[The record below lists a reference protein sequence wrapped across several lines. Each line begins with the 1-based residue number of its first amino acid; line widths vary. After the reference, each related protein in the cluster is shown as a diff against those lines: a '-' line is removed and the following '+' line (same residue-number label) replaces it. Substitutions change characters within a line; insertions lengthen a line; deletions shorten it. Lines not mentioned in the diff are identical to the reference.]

1 MPIIRIRK
9 VLRKTKGTSFTM
21 GMAASQARLLTITA
35 RLADNE
41 LRSQTINNAKMRLST
56 QSSQASENYI
66 NALNNA
72 TMKFSNYDVNG
83 EAVSQNLTFNA
94 LTAYSSYNTQYG
106 LSNASGQ
113 LLVSES
119 EAAMFKNAGGNLNK
133 YLQAHGLEYTTT
145 YFENVGAMKNDAYP
159 SPFNNISVED
169 LKSYYEQY
177 SSFESSLEL
186 QNFQES
192 YKDFVKETVN
202 LNKAV
207 STAMK
212 SYFVNSPVDTLNLG
226 LDGDNITVGNTYTIT
241 SSSIQAFK
249 DAFQGSNSN
258 NYNIDKLKNEGLI
271 SETDYNS
278 LKAKIDNIKYTER
291 TMHNADGSDTDI
303 SGIQRAD
310 AIDLSAAE
318 DKDAGTITYTIDGDV
333 KIVVD
338 KSTGKVKSCEYTT
351 GGQTTS
357 ESETNSR
364 TLGYAVKE
372 TSIDKAIEDGVSF
385 KDFVNN
391 LYYNE
396 TIDSENSNSFFSLT
410 GDGTEDS
417 PYQVFE
423 GGIYN
428 STDAS
433 EVKKYYN
440 DLADDII
447 NSIMNTVNK
456 EKFAQILI
464 DKAGTSNELDAMGI
478 DLSAYIPGLENVTL
492 AQQLTN
498 YQTAKDTFLDTIFD
512 STSKNQVVEDLQSN
526 KVISYIDENGETKQV
541 TVTPENLTDIDFILQ
556 YLKQANLTQSESFNT
571 IIKEHIVETMI
582 ENNGTPKYAWVDSND
597 TSNKDNA
604 DTKAQ
609 WYTNM
614 FKRMQQGYK
623 AIENGLAS
631 SSQWMEYA
639 LESGIVTLEQV
650 DKSYNWNS
658 LDYKSCTKI
667 TEETDDAAV
676 TKAEAEYN
684 RAMNDIE
691 AKDNIYDI
699 ELKNI
704 DTEHTSLQTE
714 YDSIKNVISK
724 NIDRTFK
731 FNQSA

>member
-1 MPIIRIRK
+1 
-9 VLRKTKGTSFTM
+9 M

-145 YFENVGAMKNDAYP
+145 YFENIGAMKNDAYP
-159 SPFNNISVED
+159 TPFNNISVED

-186 QNFQES
+186 QNFQSS
-192 YKDFVKETVN
+192 YKDFIKETAN

-207 STAMK
+207 STALK
-212 SYFVNSPVDTLNLG
+212 SYLVNGTDS
-226 LDGDNITVGNTYTIT
+226 LDLVVKNDD
-241 SSSIQAFK
+241 IQFNVPNEAPIKFGINKDDIESFKNAFK
-249 DAFQGSNSN
+249 GTNSN
-258 NYNIDKLKNEGLI
+258 NYNIVKLKNEGLI
-271 SETDYNS
+271 SETDYKS
-278 LKAKIDNIKYTER
+278 LEAKINNIKYTTR
-291 TMHNADGSDTDI
+291 TMHNADGTDPTVN
-303 SGIQRAD
+303 GIQRAD

-318 DKDAGTITYTIDGDV
+318 DTKAGTITYTIDGDV

-351 GGQTTS
+351 GGQTAS

-364 TLGYAVKE
+364 TLGYAGEEK
-372 TSIDKAIEDGVSF
+372 SIDDAIKKENGVSF

-391 LYYNE
+391 LYYTE
-396 TIDSENSNSFFSLT
+396 TVDSETSNTFFSLT
-410 GDGTEDS
+410 GDGTEES
-417 PYQVFE
+417 PYQAFE
-423 GGIYN
+423 GGIVN
-428 STDAS
+428 STDTS
-433 EVKKYYN
+433 KVKEFYN
-440 DLADDII
+440 DLADEII
-447 NSIMNTVNK
+447 NSIMNSVNK

-464 DKAGTSNELDAMGI
+464 DKAGKSNDGKFNELKDMGI
-478 DLSAYIPGLENVTL
+478 NLDAYIPGLENVTL

-512 STSKNQVVEDLQSN
+512 SESKNQVVEDLQSN

-556 YLKQANLTQSESFNT
+556 YLKQSNLTQSNSFNT
-571 IIKEHIVETMI
+571 IIKQHIVETMI

-609 WYTNM
+609 WYTNL

-714 YDSIKNVISK
+714 YDVIKGVISK

>member
-1 MPIIRIRK
+1 
-9 VLRKTKGTSFTM
+9 M

-106 LSNASGQ
+106 LANASGQ

-145 YFENVGAMKNDAYP
+145 YFENIGAMKNDAYP
-159 SPFNNISVED
+159 TPFNNISVED

-186 QNFQES
+186 QNFQSS
-192 YKDFVKETVN
+192 YKAFIKETAN

-226 LDGDNITVGNTYTIT
+226 LDKDNNLTVGNTYTIT
-241 SSSIQAFK
+241 SSSIESFKNAFK
-249 DAFQGSNSN
+249 GTNSN
-258 NYNIDKLKNEGLI
+258 NYNIVKLKNEGLI
-271 SETDYNS
+271 SETDYKS
-278 LKAKIDNIKYTER
+278 LEAKINNIKYTER
-291 TMHNADGSDTDI
+291 TMHNADGTDTTVN
-303 SGIQRAD
+303 GIQRAD

-318 DKDAGTITYTIDGDV
+318 DTTAGTITYTIDGDV

-351 GGQTTS
+351 GGQTVS
-357 ESETNSR
+357 ESDTNKR
-364 TLGYAVKE
+364 TLGYAGEEK
-372 TSIDKAIEDGVSF
+372 SIDDAIKKENGVSF

-391 LYYNE
+391 LYYTE
-396 TIDSENSNSFFSLT
+396 TVDSETSNSFFSLT
-410 GDGTEDS
+410 GDGTEES
-417 PYQVFE
+417 PYQAFE
-423 GGIYN
+423 GGIVN
-428 STDAS
+428 STDTS
-433 EVKKYYN
+433 KVKEFYN

-447 NSIMNTVNK
+447 NSIMNSVNK

-464 DKAGTSNELDAMGI
+464 DKAGKSNDGKYNELKDMGI
-478 DLSAYIPGLENVTL
+478 DLKAYIPGLENVTL

-512 STSKNQVVEDLQSN
+512 GESKNQVVEDLQSN
-526 KVISYIDENGETKQV
+526 KVISYIDENGETKKV

-556 YLKQANLTQSESFNT
+556 YLKQSNLKQSNSFNT
-571 IIKEHIVETMI
+571 IIKQHIVETMI

-604 DTKAQ
+604 NTKAQ
-609 WYTNM
+609 WYTNL

-714 YDSIKNVISK
+714 YDVIKGVISK

>member
-1 MPIIRIRK
+1 
-9 VLRKTKGTSFTM
+9 M

-106 LSNASGQ
+106 LANASGQ

-145 YFENVGAMKNDAYP
+145 YFENIGAMKNDAYP
-159 SPFNNISVED
+159 TPFNNISVED

-186 QNFQES
+186 QNFQSS
-192 YKDFVKETVN
+192 YKAFIKETAN

-207 STAMK
+207 STALK
-212 SYFVNSPVDTLNLG
+212 SYLVNSPVDTLNLG

-241 SSSIQAFK
+241 SSSIDAFK
-249 DAFQGSNSN
+249 NAFKGTNSN
-258 NYNIDKLKNEGLI
+258 NYNIDKLKNDGLI
-271 SETDYNS
+271 SETDYKS
-278 LKAKIDNIKYTER
+278 LEAKINNIKYTER
-291 TMHNADGSDTDI
+291 TMHNADGSDSEI
-303 SGIQRAD
+303 KGIQRAD
-310 AIDLSAAE
+310 AIDLSSTE
-318 DKDAGTITYTIDGDV
+318 DKDAGTITYTIDGDIQ
-333 KIVVD
+333 IVVD
-338 KSTGKVKSCEYTT
+338 KATGNVRSCEYTT
-351 GGQTTS
+351 GGQSSSESKTNEEGAIETTS
-357 ESETNSR
+357 SR
-364 TLGYAVKE
+364 TLGYAVNG

-385 KDFVNN
+385 KNFVNN

-396 TIDSENSNSFFSLT
+396 TVDSETSNSFFSLT
-410 GDGTEDS
+410 GDGTEES
-417 PYQVFE
+417 PYQAFE

-447 NSIMNTVNK
+447 NSIMNSINK

-464 DKAGTSNELDAMGI
+464 DKAGKSNELKDMGI
-478 DLSAYIPGLENVTL
+478 DLKAYIPGLENVTL

-512 STSKNQVVEDLQSN
+512 GESKNQVVEDLQSN
-526 KVISYIDENGETKQV
+526 KVISYIDENGNEQKV

-556 YLKQANLTQSESFNT
+556 YLKQSNLTQSNSFNT
-571 IIKEHIVETMI
+571 IIKQHIVETMI

-604 DTKAQ
+604 NTKAQ
-609 WYTNM
+609 WYTNL

-714 YDSIKNVISK
+714 YDVIKGVISK

>member
-1 MPIIRIRK
+1 
-9 VLRKTKGTSFTM
+9 M

-106 LSNASGQ
+106 LANASGQ

-145 YFENVGAMKNDAYP
+145 YFENIGAMKNDAYP
-159 SPFNNISVED
+159 TPFNNISVED

-186 QNFQES
+186 QNFQSS
-192 YKDFVKETVN
+192 YKDFIKETAN

-207 STAMK
+207 STALK
-212 SYFVNSPVDTLNLG
+212 SYLVNGTDS
-226 LDGDNITVGNTYTIT
+226 LDLVVKNDD
-241 SSSIQAFK
+241 IQFNVPDEAPIKFGINKDDIASFKNAFI
-249 DAFQGSNSN
+249 GTNSN
-258 NYNIDKLKNEGLI
+258 NYNIVKLKNEGLI
-271 SETDYNS
+271 SETDYKS
-278 LKAKIDNIKYTER
+278 LEAKINNIKYTER
-291 TMHNADGSDTDI
+291 TMHDADGNDTTVN
-303 SGIQRAD
+303 GIQRAD

-318 DKDAGTITYTIDGDV
+318 DTKAGTITYTIDGDV

-351 GGQTTS
+351 GGQTVS

-364 TLGYAVKE
+364 TLGYAGEEK
-372 TSIDKAIEDGVSF
+372 SIDDAIKKENGVSF

-391 LYYNE
+391 LYYTE
-396 TIDSENSNSFFSLT
+396 TVDSETSNSFFSLT
-410 GDGTEDS
+410 GDGTEES
-417 PYQVFE
+417 PYQAFE
-423 GGIYN
+423 GGIVN
-428 STDAS
+428 STDTS
-433 EVKKYYN
+433 KVKEFYN

-447 NSIMNTVNK
+447 NSIMNSVNK

-464 DKAGTSNELDAMGI
+464 DKAGKSNDGKFNELKDMGI
-478 DLSAYIPGLENVTL
+478 DLKAYIPGLENVTL

-512 STSKNQVVEDLQSN
+512 SESKNQVVEDLQSN
-526 KVISYIDENGETKQV
+526 KVISYIDENGKTKQV

-556 YLKQANLTQSESFNT
+556 YLKQSNLTQSNSFNT
-571 IIKEHIVETMI
+571 IIKQHIVETMI

-604 DTKAQ
+604 NTKAQ
-609 WYTNM
+609 WYTNL

-714 YDSIKNVISK
+714 YDVIKGVISK

>member
-1 MPIIRIRK
+1 
-9 VLRKTKGTSFTM
+9 M

-106 LSNASGQ
+106 LANASGQ

-145 YFENVGAMKNDAYP
+145 YFENIGAMKNDAYP
-159 SPFNNISVED
+159 TPFNNISVED

-186 QNFQES
+186 QNFQSS
-192 YKDFVKETVN
+192 YKAFIKETAN

-207 STAMK
+207 STALK
-212 SYFVNSPVDTLNLG
+212 SYLVNSPVDTLNLG

-241 SSSIQAFK
+241 SSSIESFKNAFK
-249 DAFQGSNSN
+249 GTNSN

-271 SETDYNS
+271 SETDYKS
-278 LKAKIDNIKYTER
+278 LEAKINSINYTER
-291 TMHNADGSDTDI
+291 TMYKADGSDSKIT
-303 SGIQRAD
+303 GIQRAD

-318 DKDAGTITYTIDGDV
+318 DTKAGTITYTIDGDV

-351 GGQTTS
+351 GGQTAS
-357 ESETNSR
+357 ESETNKR
-364 TLGYAVKE
+364 TLGYAGKE
-372 TSIDKAIEDGVSF
+372 KSIDDAIKKENGVSF

-391 LYYNE
+391 LYYTE
-396 TIDSENSNSFFSLT
+396 TVDSETSNSFFSLT
-410 GDGTEDS
+410 GDGTEES
-417 PYQVFE
+417 PYQAFE
-423 GGIYN
+423 GGIVN
-428 STDAS
+428 STDTS
-433 EVKKYYN
+433 KVKEFYN

-447 NSIMNTVNK
+447 NSIMNSVNK

-464 DKAGTSNELDAMGI
+464 DKAGKSNDGKYNELKDMGI
-478 DLSAYIPGLENVTL
+478 DLKAYIPGLENVTL

-512 STSKNQVVEDLQSN
+512 GESKNQVVEDLQSN

-556 YLKQANLTQSESFNT
+556 YLKQSNLTQSNSFNT
-571 IIKEHIVETMI
+571 IIKQHIVETMI

-609 WYTNM
+609 WYTNL

-714 YDSIKNVISK
+714 YDVIKGVISK

>member
-1 MPIIRIRK
+1 
-9 VLRKTKGTSFTM
+9 M

-106 LSNASGQ
+106 LANASGQ

-145 YFENVGAMKNDAYP
+145 YFENIGAMKNDAYP
-159 SPFNNISVED
+159 TPFNNISVED

-186 QNFQES
+186 QNFQSS
-192 YKDFVKETVN
+192 YKAFIKETAN

-207 STAMK
+207 STALK
-212 SYFVNSPVDTLNLG
+212 SYLVNSPVDTLNLG

-241 SSSIQAFK
+241 SSSIESFKNAFK
-249 DAFQGSNSN
+249 GTNSN
-258 NYNIDKLKNEGLI
+258 NYNIDKLKNDGLI
-271 SETDYNS
+271 SETDYKS
-278 LKAKIDNIKYTER
+278 LEAKINNIKYTER
-291 TMHNADGSDTDI
+291 TMHNADGSDSKI
-303 SGIQRAD
+303 NGIQRAD
-310 AIDLSAAE
+310 AIDLSSTE
-318 DKDAGTITYTIDGDV
+318 DKDAGTITYTIDGDIQ
-333 KIVVD
+333 IVVD
-338 KSTGKVKSCEYTT
+338 KATGNVKSCEYTT
-351 GGQTTS
+351 GGQTSS
-357 ESETNSR
+357 ESKTNEEGSIETTSSR
-364 TLGYAVKE
+364 TLGYAVNG

-385 KDFVNN
+385 KNFVNN

-396 TIDSENSNSFFSLT
+396 TVDSETSNSFFSLT
-410 GDGTEDS
+410 GDGTEES
-417 PYQVFE
+417 PYQAFE

-428 STDAS
+428 STDVS

-447 NSIMNTVNK
+447 NSIMNSINK

-464 DKAGTSNELDAMGI
+464 DKAGKSNELKDMGI
-478 DLSAYIPGLENVTL
+478 DLKAYIPGLENVTL

-512 STSKNQVVEDLQSN
+512 GESKNQVVEDLQSN
-526 KVISYIDENGETKQV
+526 KVISYIDENGKEQKV

-556 YLKQANLTQSESFNT
+556 YLKQSNLTQSNSFNT
-571 IIKEHIVETMI
+571 IIKQHIVETMI

-604 DTKAQ
+604 NTKAQ
-609 WYTNM
+609 WYTNL

-714 YDSIKNVISK
+714 YDVIKGVISK

>member
-1 MPIIRIRK
+1 
-9 VLRKTKGTSFTM
+9 M

-106 LSNASGQ
+106 LANASGQ

-145 YFENVGAMKNDAYP
+145 YFENIGAMKNDAYP
-159 SPFNNISVED
+159 TPFNNISVED

-186 QNFQES
+186 QNFQSS
-192 YKDFVKETVN
+192 YKAFIKETAN

-207 STAMK
+207 STALK
-212 SYFVNSPVDTLNLG
+212 SYLVNSPVDTLNLG

-241 SSSIQAFK
+241 SSSIESFKNAFI
-249 DAFQGSNSN
+249 GTNSN

-271 SETDYNS
+271 SETDYKS
-278 LKAKIDNIKYTER
+278 LEAKINNIKYTER
-291 TMHNADGSDTDI
+291 TMHNADGSDSEI
-303 SGIQRAD
+303 KGIQRAD
-310 AIDLSAAE
+310 AIDLSSTE
-318 DKDAGTITYTIDGDV
+318 DKDAGTITYTIDGDIQ
-333 KIVVD
+333 IVVD
-338 KSTGKVKSCEYTT
+338 KATGNVKSCEYTT
-351 GGQTTS
+351 GGQTSS
-357 ESETNSR
+357 ESKTNEEGSIETTSSR
-364 TLGYAVKE
+364 TLGYAVNG

-385 KDFVNN
+385 KNFVNN

-396 TIDSENSNSFFSLT
+396 TVDSETSNSFFSLT
-410 GDGTEDS
+410 GDGTEES
-417 PYQVFE
+417 PYQAFE

-433 EVKKYYN
+433 EVKKYYD

-447 NSIMNTVNK
+447 NSIMNSINK

-464 DKAGTSNELDAMGI
+464 DKAGNSNELEDMGI
-478 DLSAYIPGLENVTL
+478 DLKAYIPGLENVTL
-492 AQQLTN
+492 AQQLRN
-498 YQTAKDTFLDTIFD
+498 YQTAKDTFLNTIFD
-512 STSKNQVVEDLQSN
+512 GESKNQVVEDLQSN
-526 KVISYIDENGETKQV
+526 KVISYIDENGETKKV

-556 YLKQANLTQSESFNT
+556 YLKQSNLKQSNSFNT
-571 IIKEHIVETMI
+571 IIKQHIVETMI

-604 DTKAQ
+604 NTKAQ
-609 WYTNM
+609 WYTNL

-684 RAMNDIE
+684 RTMNDIE

-714 YDSIKNVISK
+714 YDVIKGVISK

>member
-1 MPIIRIRK
+1 
-9 VLRKTKGTSFTM
+9 M

-106 LSNASGQ
+106 LANASGQ

-145 YFENVGAMKNDAYP
+145 YFENIGAMKNDAYP
-159 SPFNNISVED
+159 TPFNNISVED

-186 QNFQES
+186 QNFQSS
-192 YKDFVKETVN
+192 YKAFIKETAN

-207 STAMK
+207 STALK
-212 SYFVNSPVDTLNLG
+212 SYLVNSPVDTLNLG

-241 SSSIQAFK
+241 SSSIESFKNAFK
-249 DAFQGSNSN
+249 GTNSN

-271 SETDYNS
+271 SETDYNT
-278 LKAKIDNIKYTER
+278 LKAKIDSIKYTER
-291 TMHNADGSDTDI
+291 TMHNADGSDSKI
-303 SGIQRAD
+303 NGIQRAD
-310 AIDLSAAE
+310 AIDLSSTE
-318 DKDAGTITYTIDGDV
+318 DKDAGTITYTIDGDIQ
-333 KIVVD
+333 IVVD
-338 KSTGKVKSCEYTT
+338 KATGNVRSCEYTT
-351 GGQTTS
+351 GGQSSSESKTNEEGSIETTS
-357 ESETNSR
+357 SR
-364 TLGYAVKE
+364 TLGYAVNG

-385 KDFVNN
+385 KNFVNN

-396 TIDSENSNSFFSLT
+396 TVDSETSNSFFSLT
-410 GDGTEDS
+410 GDGTEES
-417 PYQVFE
+417 PYQAFE

-433 EVKKYYN
+433 EVKKYYD

-447 NSIMNTVNK
+447 NSIMNSINK

-464 DKAGTSNELDAMGI
+464 DKAGKSNELKDMGI
-478 DLSAYIPGLENVTL
+478 DLKAYIPGLENVTL

-512 STSKNQVVEDLQSN
+512 GESKNQVVEDLQSN
-526 KVISYIDENGETKQV
+526 KVISYIDENGKEQKV

-556 YLKQANLTQSESFNT
+556 YLKQSNLTQSNSFNT
-571 IIKEHIVETMI
+571 IIKQHIVETMI

-604 DTKAQ
+604 NTKAQ
-609 WYTNM
+609 WYTNL

-714 YDSIKNVISK
+714 YDVIKGVISK

>member
-1 MPIIRIRK
+1 
-9 VLRKTKGTSFTM
+9 M

-106 LSNASGQ
+106 LANASGQ

-145 YFENVGAMKNDAYP
+145 YFENIGAMKNDAYP
-159 SPFNNISVED
+159 TPFNNISVED

-186 QNFQES
+186 QNFQSS
-192 YKDFVKETVN
+192 YKDFIKETAN

-226 LDGDNITVGNTYTIT
+226 LDKDNNLTVGNTYTIT
-241 SSSIQAFK
+241 SSSIEAFK
-249 DAFQGSNSN
+249 NAFKGTNSN
-258 NYNIDKLKNEGLI
+258 NYNIVKLKNEGLI
-271 SETDYNS
+271 SETDYKS
-278 LKAKIDNIKYTER
+278 LEAKINNIKYTER
-291 TMHNADGSDTDI
+291 TMHNADGTDTTVN
-303 SGIQRAD
+303 GIQRAD

-318 DKDAGTITYTIDGDV
+318 DTKAGTITYTIDGDV

-351 GGQTTS
+351 GGQTVS
-357 ESETNSR
+357 ESDTNKR
-364 TLGYAVKE
+364 TLGYAGEEK
-372 TSIDKAIEDGVSF
+372 SIDDAIKKENGVSF

-391 LYYNE
+391 LYYTE
-396 TIDSENSNSFFSLT
+396 TVDSETSNSFFSLT
-410 GDGTEDS
+410 GDGTEES
-417 PYQVFE
+417 PYQAFE
-423 GGIYN
+423 GGIVN
-428 STDAS
+428 STDTS
-433 EVKKYYN
+433 KVKEFYN
-440 DLADDII
+440 DLADEII
-447 NSIMNTVNK
+447 NSIMNSVNK

-464 DKAGTSNELDAMGI
+464 DKAGKSDDGKFNELKDMGI
-478 DLSAYIPGLENVTL
+478 NLDAYIPGLENVTL

-512 STSKNQVVEDLQSN
+512 SESKNQVVEDLQSN

-556 YLKQANLTQSESFNT
+556 YLKQSNLTQSNSFNT
-571 IIKEHIVETMI
+571 IIKQHIVETMI

-609 WYTNM
+609 WYTNL

-714 YDSIKNVISK
+714 YDVIKGVISK

>member
-1 MPIIRIRK
+1 
-9 VLRKTKGTSFTM
+9 M

-106 LSNASGQ
+106 LANASGQ

-145 YFENVGAMKNDAYP
+145 YFENIGAMKNDAYP
-159 SPFNNISVED
+159 TPFNNISVED

-186 QNFQES
+186 QNFQSS
-192 YKDFVKETVN
+192 YKAFIKETAN

-226 LDGDNITVGNTYTIT
+226 LDKDNNLTVGNTYTIT
-241 SSSIQAFK
+241 SSSIDAFK
-249 DAFQGSNSN
+249 NAFKGTNSN
-258 NYNIDKLKNEGLI
+258 NYNIVKLKNEGLI
-271 SETDYNS
+271 SETDYKS
-278 LKAKIDNIKYTER
+278 LKAKIDNIQYTER
-291 TMHNADGSDTDI
+291 TMHNADGTDTTTVN
-303 SGIQRAD
+303 GIQRAD

-318 DKDAGTITYTIDGDV
+318 DTKAGTITYTIDGDV

-351 GGQTTS
+351 GGQTAS
-357 ESETNSR
+357 ESETNKR
-364 TLGYAVKE
+364 TLGYAGKE
-372 TSIDKAIEDGVSF
+372 KSIDDAIKKENGVSF

-391 LYYNE
+391 LYYTE
-396 TIDSENSNSFFSLT
+396 TVDSETSNSFFSLT
-410 GDGTEDS
+410 GDGTEKS
-417 PYQVFE
+417 PYQAFE

-433 EVKKYYN
+433 EVKKYYD

-447 NSIMNTVNK
+447 NSIMNSINK

-464 DKAGTSNELDAMGI
+464 DKAGKSNDGKYNELKDMGI
-478 DLSAYIPGLENVTL
+478 DLKAYIPGLENVTL

-512 STSKNQVVEDLQSN
+512 SESKNQVVEDLQSN
-526 KVISYIDENGETKQV
+526 KVISYIDENGETKKV

-556 YLKQANLTQSESFNT
+556 YLKQSNLTQSNSFNT
-571 IIKEHIVETMI
+571 IIKQHIVETMI

-604 DTKAQ
+604 NTKAQ
-609 WYTNM
+609 WYTNL

-714 YDSIKNVISK
+714 YDVIKGVISK

>member
-1 MPIIRIRK
+1 
-9 VLRKTKGTSFTM
+9 M

-106 LSNASGQ
+106 LANASGQ

-145 YFENVGAMKNDAYP
+145 YFENIGAMKNDAYP
-159 SPFNNISVED
+159 TPFNNISVED

-186 QNFQES
+186 QNFQSS
-192 YKDFVKETVN
+192 YKAFIKETAN

-207 STAMK
+207 STALK
-212 SYFVNSPVDTLNLG
+212 SYLVNSPVDTLNLG

-241 SSSIQAFK
+241 SSSIESFKNAFK
-249 DAFQGSNSN
+249 GTNSN
-258 NYNIDKLKNEGLI
+258 NYNIDKLKNDGLI
-271 SETDYNS
+271 SETDYKS
-278 LKAKIDNIKYTER
+278 LEAKINNIKYTER
-291 TMHNADGSDTDI
+291 TMHNADGSDSKI
-303 SGIQRAD
+303 NGIQRAD
-310 AIDLSAAE
+310 AIDLSSTE
-318 DKDAGTITYTIDGDV
+318 DKDAGTITYTIDGDIQ
-333 KIVVD
+333 IVVD
-338 KSTGKVKSCEYTT
+338 KATGNVKSCEYTT
-351 GGQTTS
+351 GGQTSS
-357 ESETNSR
+357 ESKTNEEGSIETTSSR
-364 TLGYAVKE
+364 TLGYAVNG

-385 KDFVNN
+385 KNFVNN

-396 TIDSENSNSFFSLT
+396 TVDSETSNSFFSLT
-410 GDGTEDS
+410 GDGTEES
-417 PYQVFE
+417 PYQAFE

-428 STDAS
+428 STDVS

-447 NSIMNTVNK
+447 NSIMNSINK

-464 DKAGTSNELDAMGI
+464 DKAGKSNELKDMGI
-478 DLSAYIPGLENVTL
+478 DLKAYIPGLENVTL
-492 AQQLTN
+492 VQQLTN

-512 STSKNQVVEDLQSN
+512 GESKNQVVEDLQSN
-526 KVISYIDENGETKQV
+526 KVISYIDENGNEQKV

-556 YLKQANLTQSESFNT
+556 YLKQSNLTQSNSFNT
-571 IIKEHIVETMI
+571 IIKQHIVETMI
-582 ENNGTPKYAWVDSND
+582 KNNGTPKYAWVDSND

-604 DTKAQ
+604 NTKAQ
-609 WYTNM
+609 WYTNL

-714 YDSIKNVISK
+714 YDVIKGVISK

>member
-1 MPIIRIRK
+1 
-9 VLRKTKGTSFTM
+9 M

-106 LSNASGQ
+106 LANASGQ

-145 YFENVGAMKNDAYP
+145 YFENIGAMKNDAYP
-159 SPFNNISVED
+159 TPFNNISVED

-186 QNFQES
+186 QNFQSS
-192 YKDFVKETVN
+192 YKAFIKETAN

-207 STAMK
+207 STALK
-212 SYFVNSPVDTLNLG
+212 SYLVNSPVDTLNLG

-241 SSSIQAFK
+241 SSSIESFKNAFK
-249 DAFQGSNSN
+249 GTNSN
-258 NYNIDKLKNEGLI
+258 NYSIDKLKNDGLI
-271 SETDYNS
+271 SETDYKS
-278 LKAKIDNIKYTER
+278 LEAKINNIKYT
-291 TMHNADGSDTDI
+291 SDSEI
-303 SGIQRAD
+303 KGIQRAD
-310 AIDLSAAE
+310 AIDLSSTE
-318 DKDAGTITYTIDGDV
+318 DKDAGTITYTIDGDIQ
-333 KIVVD
+333 IVVD
-338 KSTGKVKSCEYTT
+338 KATGNVRSCEYTT
-351 GGQTTS
+351 GGQSSSESKTNEEGAIETTS
-357 ESETNSR
+357 SR
-364 TLGYAVKE
+364 TLGYAVNG

-385 KDFVNN
+385 KNFVNN

-396 TIDSENSNSFFSLT
+396 TVDSETSNSFFSLT
-410 GDGTEDS
+410 GDGTEES
-417 PYQVFE
+417 PYQAFE

-447 NSIMNTVNK
+447 NSIMNSINK

-464 DKAGTSNELDAMGI
+464 DKAGKSNDGKYNELKDMGI
-478 DLSAYIPGLENVTL
+478 DLKAYIPGLENVTL

-512 STSKNQVVEDLQSN
+512 SESKNQVVEDLQSN

-556 YLKQANLTQSESFNT
+556 YLKQSNLTQSNSFNT
-571 IIKEHIVETMI
+571 IIKQHIVETMI

-609 WYTNM
+609 WYTNL

-714 YDSIKNVISK
+714 YDVIKGVISK

>member
-1 MPIIRIRK
+1 
-9 VLRKTKGTSFTM
+9 M

-106 LSNASGQ
+106 LANASGQ

-145 YFENVGAMKNDAYP
+145 YFENIGAMKNDAYP
-159 SPFNNISVED
+159 TPFNNISVED

-186 QNFQES
+186 QNFQSS
-192 YKDFVKETVN
+192 YKAFIKETAN

-207 STAMK
+207 STALK
-212 SYFVNSPVDTLNLG
+212 SYLVNSPVDTLNLG

-241 SSSIQAFK
+241 SSSIDAFK
-249 DAFQGSNSN
+249 NAFKGTNSN
-258 NYNIDKLKNEGLI
+258 NYNIDKLKNDGLI
-271 SETDYNS
+271 SETDYKS
-278 LKAKIDNIKYTER
+278 LEAKINNIKYTER
-291 TMHNADGSDTDI
+291 TMHNADGSDSKI
-303 SGIQRAD
+303 NGIQRAD
-310 AIDLSAAE
+310 AIDLSSTE
-318 DKDAGTITYTIDGDV
+318 DKDAGTITYTIDGDIQ
-333 KIVVD
+333 IVVD
-338 KSTGKVKSCEYTT
+338 KATGNVKSCEYTT
-351 GGQTTS
+351 GGQTSS
-357 ESETNSR
+357 ESKTNEEGSIETTSSR
-364 TLGYAVKE
+364 TLGYAVNG

-385 KDFVNN
+385 KNFVNN

-396 TIDSENSNSFFSLT
+396 TVDSETSNSFFSLT
-410 GDGTEDS
+410 GDGTEES
-417 PYQVFE
+417 PYQAFE

-428 STDAS
+428 STDVS

-447 NSIMNTVNK
+447 NSIMNSINK

-464 DKAGTSNELDAMGI
+464 DKAGKSNELKDMGI
-478 DLSAYIPGLENVTL
+478 DLKAYIPGLENVTL

-512 STSKNQVVEDLQSN
+512 GESKNQVVEDLQSN
-526 KVISYIDENGETKQV
+526 KVISYIDENGNEQKV

-556 YLKQANLTQSESFNT
+556 YLKQSNLTQSNSFNT
-571 IIKEHIVETMI
+571 IIKQHIVETMI
-582 ENNGTPKYAWVDSND
+582 KNNGTPKYAWVDSND

-604 DTKAQ
+604 NTKAQ
-609 WYTNM
+609 WYTNL

-714 YDSIKNVISK
+714 YDVIKGVISK

>member
-1 MPIIRIRK
+1 
-9 VLRKTKGTSFTM
+9 M

-106 LSNASGQ
+106 LANASGQ

-145 YFENVGAMKNDAYP
+145 YFENIGAMKNDAYP
-159 SPFNNISVED
+159 TPFNNISVED

-186 QNFQES
+186 QNFQSS
-192 YKDFVKETVN
+192 YKDFIKETAN

-226 LDGDNITVGNTYTIT
+226 LDKDNNLTVGNTYTIT
-241 SSSIQAFK
+241 SSSIESFKNAFK
-249 DAFQGSNSN
+249 GTNSN
-258 NYNIDKLKNEGLI
+258 NYNIVKLKNEGLI
-271 SETDYNS
+271 SETDYKS
-278 LKAKIDNIKYTER
+278 LEAKINNIKYTSR
-291 TMHNADGSDTDI
+291 TMHNADGTDTTVN
-303 SGIQRAD
+303 GIQRAD

-318 DKDAGTITYTIDGDV
+318 DTTASTITYTIDGDV

-351 GGQTTS
+351 GGQTAS

-364 TLGYAVKE
+364 TLGYAKAG
-372 TSIDKAIEDGVSF
+372 TTIDDAIANGVSF

-396 TIDSENSNSFFSLT
+396 TVDSETSNSFFSLT
-410 GDGTEDS
+410 GDGTEES
-417 PYQVFE
+417 PYQAFE
-423 GGIYN
+423 GGIVN
-428 STDAS
+428 STDTS
-433 EVKKYYN
+433 KVKEFYN

-447 NSIMNTVNK
+447 NSIMNSVNK

-464 DKAGTSNELDAMGI
+464 DKAGKSNELKDMGI
-478 DLSAYIPGLENVTL
+478 DLKAYIPGLENVTL

-512 STSKNQVVEDLQSN
+512 GESKNQVVEDLQSN
-526 KVISYIDENGETKQV
+526 KVISYIDENGNEQKV

-556 YLKQANLTQSESFNT
+556 YLKQSNLTQSNSFNT
-571 IIKEHIVETMI
+571 IIKQHIVETMI
-582 ENNGTPKYAWVDSND
+582 KNNGTPKYAWVDSND

-604 DTKAQ
+604 NTKAQ
-609 WYTNM
+609 WYTNL

-714 YDSIKNVISK
+714 YDVIKGVISK

>member
-1 MPIIRIRK
+1 
-9 VLRKTKGTSFTM
+9 M

-106 LSNASGQ
+106 LANASGQ

-145 YFENVGAMKNDAYP
+145 YFENIGAMKNDAYP
-159 SPFNNISVED
+159 TPFNNISVED

-186 QNFQES
+186 QNFQSS
-192 YKDFVKETVN
+192 YKAFIKETAN

-207 STAMK
+207 STALK
-212 SYFVNSPVDTLNLG
+212 SYLVNSPVDTLNLG

-241 SSSIQAFK
+241 SSSIDAFK
-249 DAFQGSNSN
+249 NAFKGTNSN
-258 NYNIDKLKNEGLI
+258 NYNIDKLKNDGLI
-271 SETDYNS
+271 SETDYKS
-278 LKAKIDNIKYTER
+278 LEAKINNIKYTER
-291 TMHNADGSDTDI
+291 TMHNADGSDPEI
-303 SGIQRAD
+303 KGIQRAD
-310 AIDLSAAE
+310 AIDLSSTE
-318 DKDAGTITYTIDGDV
+318 DKDAGTITYTIDGDIQ
-333 KIVVD
+333 IVVD
-338 KSTGKVKSCEYTT
+338 KATGNVRSCEYTT
-351 GGQTTS
+351 GGQTSS
-357 ESETNSR
+357 ESKTNEEGSIETTSSR
-364 TLGYAVKE
+364 TLGYAVNG

-385 KDFVNN
+385 KNFVNN

-396 TIDSENSNSFFSLT
+396 TVDSETSNSFFSLT
-410 GDGTEDS
+410 GDGTEES
-417 PYQVFE
+417 PYQAFE

-447 NSIMNTVNK
+447 NSIMNSINK

-464 DKAGTSNELDAMGI
+464 DKAGKSNELKDMGI
-478 DLSAYIPGLENVTL
+478 DLKAYIPGLENVTL

-512 STSKNQVVEDLQSN
+512 SESKNQVVEDLQSN

-556 YLKQANLTQSESFNT
+556 YLKQSNLTQSNSFNT
-571 IIKEHIVETMI
+571 IIKQHIVETMI

-609 WYTNM
+609 WYTNL

-714 YDSIKNVISK
+714 YDVIKGVISK

>member
-1 MPIIRIRK
+1 
-9 VLRKTKGTSFTM
+9 M

-106 LSNASGQ
+106 LANASGQ

-145 YFENVGAMKNDAYP
+145 YFENIGAMKNDAYP
-159 SPFNNISVED
+159 TPFNNISVED

-186 QNFQES
+186 QNFQSS
-192 YKDFVKETVN
+192 YKAFIKETAN

-207 STAMK
+207 STALK
-212 SYFVNSPVDTLNLG
+212 SYLVNSPVDTLNLG

-241 SSSIQAFK
+241 SSSIESFKNAFK
-249 DAFQGSNSN
+249 GTNSN
-258 NYNIDKLKNEGLI
+258 NYNIDKLKNDGLI
-271 SETDYNS
+271 SETDYKS
-278 LKAKIDNIKYTER
+278 LEAKINNIKYTER
-291 TMHNADGSDTDI
+291 TMHNADGSDSKI
-303 SGIQRAD
+303 NGIQRAD
-310 AIDLSAAE
+310 VIDLSSTE
-318 DKDAGTITYTIDGDV
+318 DKEAGTITYTIDGDIQ
-333 KIVVD
+333 IVVD
-338 KSTGKVKSCEYTT
+338 KATGNVKSCEYTT
-351 GGQTTS
+351 GGQTSS
-357 ESETNSR
+357 ESKTNEEGSIETTSSR
-364 TLGYAVKE
+364 TLGYAQEK
-372 TSIDKAIEDGVSF
+372 TSIDDAIKNGVSF
-385 KDFVNN
+385 KNFVNN

-396 TIDSENSNSFFSLT
+396 TVDSETSNSFFSLT
-410 GDGTEDS
+410 GDGTEES
-417 PYQVFE
+417 PYQAFE

-447 NSIMNTVNK
+447 NSIMNSINK

-464 DKAGTSNELDAMGI
+464 DKAGKSNELKDMGI
-478 DLSAYIPGLENVTL
+478 DLKAYIPGLENVTL

-512 STSKNQVVEDLQSN
+512 GESKNQVVEDLQSN
-526 KVISYIDENGETKQV
+526 KVISYIDENGNEQKV

-556 YLKQANLTQSESFNT
+556 YLKQSNLTQSNSFNT
-571 IIKEHIVETMI
+571 IIKQHIVETMI

-604 DTKAQ
+604 NTKAQ
-609 WYTNM
+609 WYTNL

-714 YDSIKNVISK
+714 YDVIKGVISK

>member
-1 MPIIRIRK
+1 
-9 VLRKTKGTSFTM
+9 M

-106 LSNASGQ
+106 LANASGQ

-145 YFENVGAMKNDAYP
+145 YFENIGAMKNDAYP
-159 SPFNNISVED
+159 TPFNNISVED

-186 QNFQES
+186 QNFQSS
-192 YKDFVKETVN
+192 YKDFIKETAN

-212 SYFVNSPVDTLNLG
+212 SYLVNGTDS
-226 LDGDNITVGNTYTIT
+226 LDLVVKNDD
-241 SSSIQAFK
+241 IQFNVPDEAPIKFGINKDDIESFKNAFK
-249 DAFQGSNSN
+249 GTNSN
-258 NYNIDKLKNEGLI
+258 NYNIVKLKNEGLI
-271 SETDYNS
+271 SETDYKS
-278 LKAKIDNIKYTER
+278 LEAKINNIKYTER
-291 TMHNADGSDTDI
+291 TMHNAGDTDPTTVK
-303 SGIQRAD
+303 GIQRAD

-318 DKDAGTITYTIDGDV
+318 DTKAGTITYTIDGDV

-351 GGQTTS
+351 GGQTVS
-357 ESETNSR
+357 ESDTNKR
-364 TLGYAVKE
+364 TLGYAGEEK
-372 TSIDKAIEDGVSF
+372 SIDDAIKKENGVSF

-391 LYYNE
+391 LYYTE
-396 TIDSENSNSFFSLT
+396 TVDSETSNSFFSLT
-410 GDGTEDS
+410 GDGTEES
-417 PYQVFE
+417 PYQAFE
-423 GGIYN
+423 GGIVN
-428 STDAS
+428 STDTS
-433 EVKKYYN
+433 KVKEFYN
-440 DLADDII
+440 DLADEII
-447 NSIMNTVNK
+447 NSIMNSVNK

-464 DKAGTSNELDAMGI
+464 DKAGKSDDGKFNELKDMGI
-478 DLSAYIPGLENVTL
+478 NLDAYIPGLENVTL

-512 STSKNQVVEDLQSN
+512 SESKNQVVEDLQSN

-556 YLKQANLTQSESFNT
+556 YLKQSNLTQSNSFNT
-571 IIKEHIVETMI
+571 IIKQHIVETMI

-609 WYTNM
+609 WYTNL

-714 YDSIKNVISK
+714 YDVIKGVISK

>member
-1 MPIIRIRK
+1 
-9 VLRKTKGTSFTM
+9 M

-106 LSNASGQ
+106 LANASGQ

-159 SPFNNISVED
+159 TPFNNISVED

-186 QNFQES
+186 QNFQSS
-192 YKDFVKETVN
+192 YKAFIKETAN

-207 STAMK
+207 STALK
-212 SYFVNSPVDTLNLG
+212 SYLVNSPVDTLNLG

-241 SSSIQAFK
+241 SSSIDAFK
-249 DAFQGSNSN
+249 NAFKGTNSN
-258 NYNIDKLKNEGLI
+258 NYNIVKLKNEGLI
-271 SETDYNS
+271 SETDYKS
-278 LKAKIDNIKYTER
+278 LEAKINNIKYTER
-291 TMHNADGSDTDI
+291 TMHNADGTDTTVN
-303 SGIQRAD
+303 GIQRAD
-310 AIDLSAAE
+310 AIDLSSTE

-351 GGQTTS
+351 GGQTAS

-364 TLGYAVKE
+364 TLGYAKAG
-372 TSIDKAIEDGVSF
+372 TTIDDAIANGVSF

-396 TIDSENSNSFFSLT
+396 TVDSETSNSFFSLT
-410 GDGTEDS
+410 GDGTEES
-417 PYQVFE
+417 PYQAFE
-423 GGIYN
+423 GGIVN
-428 STDAS
+428 STDTS
-433 EVKKYYN
+433 KVKEFYN

-447 NSIMNTVNK
+447 NSIMNSVNK

-464 DKAGTSNELDAMGI
+464 DKAGKSNDGKYNELKDMGI
-478 DLSAYIPGLENVTL
+478 DLKAYIPGLENVTL

-512 STSKNQVVEDLQSN
+512 SESKNQVVEDLQSN

-556 YLKQANLTQSESFNT
+556 YLKQSNLTQSNSFNT
-571 IIKEHIVETMI
+571 IIKQHIVETMI

-609 WYTNM
+609 WYTNL

-714 YDSIKNVISK
+714 YDVIKGVISK

>member
-1 MPIIRIRK
+1 
-9 VLRKTKGTSFTM
+9 M

-106 LSNASGQ
+106 LANASGQ

-145 YFENVGAMKNDAYP
+145 YFENIGAMKNDAYP
-159 SPFNNISVED
+159 TPFNNISVED

-192 YKDFVKETVN
+192 YKDFVKETAN

-207 STAMK
+207 NTALK
-212 SYFVNSPVDTLNLG
+212 SYLVNGTDS
-226 LDGDNITVGNTYTIT
+226 LDLVVKNDD
-241 SSSIQAFK
+241 IQFNVPDEAPIKFGINQADIESFKNAFK
-249 DAFQGSNSN
+249 GTNSN
-258 NYNIDKLKNEGLI
+258 NYNIVKLKNEGLI
-271 SETDYNS
+271 SETDYKS
-278 LKAKIDNIKYTER
+278 LEAKINNIKYTER
-291 TMHNADGSDTDI
+291 TMHTADGDDVDVN
-303 SGIQRAD
+303 GIQRAD

-318 DKDAGTITYTIDGDV
+318 DTKSGTITYTIDGDV

-338 KSTGKVKSCEYTT
+338 KATGKVKSCEYTT
-351 GGQTTS
+351 GGQTVS
-357 ESETNSR
+357 ESDTNSR
-364 TLGYAVKE
+364 TLGYAGEEK
-372 TSIDKAIEDGVSF
+372 SIDDAIKKENGVSF

-391 LYYNE
+391 LYYTE
-396 TIDSENSNSFFSLT
+396 TVDSETSNSFFSLT
-410 GDGTEDS
+410 GDGTEKS
-417 PYQVFE
+417 PYQAFE
-423 GGIYN
+423 GGIVN
-428 STDAS
+428 STDTS
-433 EVKKYYN
+433 KVKEFYN

-447 NSIMNTVNK
+447 NSIMNSVNK

-464 DKAGTSNELDAMGI
+464 DKAGKSKELEAMGI
-478 DLSAYIPGLENVTL
+478 DLKAYIPGLENVTL

-512 STSKNQVVEDLQSN
+512 SESKNQVVEDLQSN

-556 YLKQANLTQSESFNT
+556 YLKQSNLTQSNSFNT
-571 IIKEHIVETMI
+571 IIKQHIVETMI

-609 WYTNM
+609 WYTNL

-714 YDSIKNVISK
+714 YDVIKGVISK

>member
-1 MPIIRIRK
+1 
-9 VLRKTKGTSFTM
+9 M

-106 LSNASGQ
+106 LANASGQ

-145 YFENVGAMKNDAYP
+145 YFENIGAMKNDAYP
-159 SPFNNISVED
+159 TPFNNISVED

-186 QNFQES
+186 QNFQSS
-192 YKDFVKETVN
+192 YKDFVKETAN

-226 LDGDNITVGNTYTIT
+226 LDKDNNLTVGNTYTIT
-241 SSSIQAFK
+241 SSSIDAFK
-249 DAFQGSNSN
+249 NAFKGTNSN
-258 NYNIDKLKNEGLI
+258 NYNIVKLKNEGLI
-271 SETDYNS
+271 SETDYKS

-291 TMHNADGSDTDI
+291 TMHNADGTDTTVN
-303 SGIQRAD
+303 GIQRAD

-318 DKDAGTITYTIDGDV
+318 DTTAGTITYTIDGDIQ
-333 KIVVD
+333 IVVD

-351 GGQTTS
+351 GGQTVS
-357 ESETNSR
+357 ESDTNKR
-364 TLGYAVKE
+364 TLGYAGEEK
-372 TSIDKAIEDGVSF
+372 SIDDAIKKENGVSF

-391 LYYNE
+391 LYYTE
-396 TIDSENSNSFFSLT
+396 TVDSETSNSFFSLT
-410 GDGTEDS
+410 GDGTEKS
-417 PYQVFE
+417 PYQAFE
-423 GGIYN
+423 GGIVN

-433 EVKKYYN
+433 EVKKYYD

-447 NSIMNTVNK
+447 NSIMNSINK

-464 DKAGTSNELDAMGI
+464 DKAGKSNDGKYNELKDMGI
-478 DLSAYIPGLENVTL
+478 DLKAYIPGLENVTL

-512 STSKNQVVEDLQSN
+512 SESKNQVVEDLQSN

-556 YLKQANLTQSESFNT
+556 YLKQSNLTQSNSFNT
-571 IIKEHIVETMI
+571 IIKQHIVETMI

-609 WYTNM
+609 WYTNL

-714 YDSIKNVISK
+714 YDVIKGVISK

>member
-1 MPIIRIRK
+1 
-9 VLRKTKGTSFTM
+9 M

-106 LSNASGQ
+106 LANASGQ

-145 YFENVGAMKNDAYP
+145 YFENIGAMKNDAYP
-159 SPFNNISVED
+159 TPFNNISVED

-186 QNFQES
+186 QNFQSS
-192 YKDFVKETVN
+192 YKDFVKETAN

-207 STAMK
+207 STALK
-212 SYFVNSPVDTLNLG
+212 SYLVNGTDS
-226 LDGDNITVGNTYTIT
+226 LDLVVKNDD
-241 SSSIQAFK
+241 IQFNVPDEAPIKFGINKDDIESFKNAFK
-249 DAFQGSNSN
+249 GTNSN
-258 NYNIDKLKNEGLI
+258 NYNIVKLKNDGLI
-271 SETDYNS
+271 SETDYKS
-278 LKAKIDNIKYTER
+278 LEAKINNIKYTER
-291 TMHNADGSDTDI
+291 TMHNAGDTDPTTVK
-303 SGIQRAD
+303 GIQRAD

-318 DKDAGTITYTIDGDV
+318 DTTAGTITYTIDGDV

-351 GGQTTS
+351 GGQTAS

-364 TLGYAVKE
+364 TLGYAGEEK
-372 TSIDKAIEDGVSF
+372 SIDDAIKKENGVSF

-391 LYYNE
+391 LYYTE
-396 TIDSENSNSFFSLT
+396 TVDSETSNSFFSLT
-410 GDGTEDS
+410 GDGTEES
-417 PYQVFE
+417 PYQAFE
-423 GGIYN
+423 GGIVN
-428 STDAS
+428 STDTS
-433 EVKKYYN
+433 KVKEFYN

-447 NSIMNTVNK
+447 NSIMNSVNK

-464 DKAGTSNELDAMGI
+464 DKAGKSNDGKYNELKDMGI
-478 DLSAYIPGLENVTL
+478 DLKAYIPGLENVTL

-512 STSKNQVVEDLQSN
+512 SESKNQVVEDLQSN

-556 YLKQANLTQSESFNT
+556 YLKQSNLTQSNSFNT
-571 IIKEHIVETMI
+571 IIKQHIVETMI
-582 ENNGTPKYAWVDSND
+582 KNNGTPKYAWVDSND

-609 WYTNM
+609 WYTNL

-684 RAMNDIE
+684 RTMNDIE

-714 YDSIKNVISK
+714 YDVIKGVISK

>member
-1 MPIIRIRK
+1 
-9 VLRKTKGTSFTM
+9 M

-94 LTAYSSYNTQYG
+94 LTVYSSYNTQYG
-106 LSNASGQ
+106 LANASGQ

-145 YFENVGAMKNDAYP
+145 YFENIGAMKNDAYP
-159 SPFNNISVED
+159 TPFNNISVED

-186 QNFQES
+186 QNFQSS
-192 YKDFVKETVN
+192 YKAFIKETAN

-207 STAMK
+207 STALK
-212 SYFVNSPVDTLNLG
+212 SYLVNSPVDTLNLG

-241 SSSIQAFK
+241 SSSIESFKNAFK
-249 DAFQGSNSN
+249 GTNSN
-258 NYNIDKLKNEGLI
+258 NYNIDKLKNDGLI
-271 SETDYNS
+271 SETDYKS
-278 LKAKIDNIKYTER
+278 LEAKINNIKYTER
-291 TMHNADGSDTDI
+291 TMHNADGSDSKI
-303 SGIQRAD
+303 NGIQRAD
-310 AIDLSAAE
+310 AIDLSSTE
-318 DKDAGTITYTIDGDV
+318 DKDAGTITYTIDGDIQ
-333 KIVVD
+333 IVVD
-338 KSTGKVKSCEYTT
+338 KATGNVKSCEYTT
-351 GGQTTS
+351 GGQTSS
-357 ESETNSR
+357 ESKTNEEGSIETTSSR
-364 TLGYAVKE
+364 TLGYAVNG

-385 KDFVNN
+385 KNFVNN

-396 TIDSENSNSFFSLT
+396 TVDSETSNSFFSLT
-410 GDGTEDS
+410 GDGTEES
-417 PYQVFE
+417 PYQAFE

-428 STDAS
+428 STDVS

-447 NSIMNTVNK
+447 NSIMNSINK

-464 DKAGTSNELDAMGI
+464 DKAGKSNELKDMGI
-478 DLSAYIPGLENVTL
+478 DLKAYIPGLENVTL

-512 STSKNQVVEDLQSN
+512 GESKNQVVEDLQSN
-526 KVISYIDENGETKQV
+526 KVISYIDENGNEQKV

-556 YLKQANLTQSESFNT
+556 YLKQSNLTQSNSFNT
-571 IIKEHIVETMI
+571 IIKQHIVETMI
-582 ENNGTPKYAWVDSND
+582 KNNGTPKYAWVDSND

-604 DTKAQ
+604 NTKAQ
-609 WYTNM
+609 WYTNL

-714 YDSIKNVISK
+714 YDVIKGVISK

>member
-1 MPIIRIRK
+1 
-9 VLRKTKGTSFTM
+9 M

-106 LSNASGQ
+106 LANASGQ

-145 YFENVGAMKNDAYP
+145 YFENIGAMKNDAYP
-159 SPFNNISVED
+159 TPFNNISVED

-186 QNFQES
+186 QNFQSS
-192 YKDFVKETVN
+192 YKAFIKETAN

-207 STAMK
+207 STALK
-212 SYFVNSPVDTLNLG
+212 SYLVNSPVDTLNLG

-241 SSSIQAFK
+241 SSSIEAFK
-249 DAFQGSNSN
+249 NAFKGTNSN

-271 SETDYNS
+271 SETDYKS
-278 LKAKIDNIKYTER
+278 LEAKINNIKYTER
-291 TMHNADGSDTDI
+291 TMHNADGSDSKIT
-303 SGIQRAD
+303 GIQRAD
-310 AIDLSAAE
+310 AIDLSSTE
-318 DKDAGTITYTIDGDV
+318 DKDAGTITYTIDGDIQ
-333 KIVVD
+333 IVVD
-338 KSTGKVKSCEYTT
+338 KATGKVKSCEYTT
-351 GGQTTS
+351 GGQTSS
-357 ESETNSR
+357 ESKTNEEGSSETTSSR
-364 TLGYAVKE
+364 TLGYAQEK
-372 TSIDKAIEDGVSF
+372 TSIDDAIKNGVSF

-396 TIDSENSNSFFSLT
+396 TVDSETSNSFFSLT
-410 GDGTEDS
+410 GNGTEES
-417 PYQVFE
+417 PYQAFE

-433 EVKKYYN
+433 EVKKYYD

-447 NSIMNTVNK
+447 NSIMNSINK

-464 DKAGTSNELDAMGI
+464 DKAGKSNELKDMGI
-478 DLSAYIPGLENVTL
+478 DLKAYIPGLENVTL

-512 STSKNQVVEDLQSN
+512 GESKNQVVEDLQSN
-526 KVISYIDENGETKQV
+526 KVISYIDENGNEQKV

-556 YLKQANLTQSESFNT
+556 YLKQSNLTQSNSFNT
-571 IIKEHIVETMI
+571 IIKQHIVETMI

-604 DTKAQ
+604 NTKAQ
-609 WYTNM
+609 WYTNL

-714 YDSIKNVISK
+714 YDVIKGVISK

>member
-1 MPIIRIRK
+1 
-9 VLRKTKGTSFTM
+9 M

-106 LSNASGQ
+106 LANASGQ

-145 YFENVGAMKNDAYP
+145 YFENIGAMKNDAYP
-159 SPFNNISVED
+159 TPFNNISVED

-186 QNFQES
+186 QNFQSS
-192 YKDFVKETVN
+192 YKAFIKETAN

-207 STAMK
+207 STALK
-212 SYFVNSPVDTLNLG
+212 SYLVNSPVDTLNLG

-241 SSSIQAFK
+241 SSSIDAFK
-249 DAFQGSNSN
+249 NAFKGTNSN
-258 NYNIDKLKNEGLI
+258 NYNIVKLKNEGLI
-271 SETDYNS
+271 SETDYKS

-291 TMHNADGSDTDI
+291 TMHNADGTDTTVN
-303 SGIQRAD
+303 GIQRAD

-318 DKDAGTITYTIDGDV
+318 DTTAGTITYTIDGDIQ
-333 KIVVD
+333 IVVD

-351 GGQTTS
+351 GGQTVS
-357 ESETNSR
+357 ESDTNKR
-364 TLGYAVKE
+364 TLGYAGEEK
-372 TSIDKAIEDGVSF
+372 SIDDAIKKENGVSF

-391 LYYNE
+391 LYYTE
-396 TIDSENSNSFFSLT
+396 TVDSETSNSFFSLT
-410 GDGTEDS
+410 GDGTEKS
-417 PYQVFE
+417 PYQAFE
-423 GGIYN
+423 GGIVN
-428 STDAS
+428 STDTS
-433 EVKKYYN
+433 KVKEFYN

-447 NSIMNTVNK
+447 NSIMNSVNK

-464 DKAGTSNELDAMGI
+464 DKAGKSNDGKYNELKDMGI
-478 DLSAYIPGLENVTL
+478 DLKAYIPGLENVTL

-512 STSKNQVVEDLQSN
+512 GESKNQVVEDLQSN
-526 KVISYIDENGETKQV
+526 KVISYIDENGETKKV

-556 YLKQANLTQSESFNT
+556 YLKQSNLTQSNSFNT
-571 IIKEHIVETMI
+571 IIKQHIVETMI
-582 ENNGTPKYAWVDSND
+582 KNNGTPKYAWVDSND

-604 DTKAQ
+604 NTKAQ
-609 WYTNM
+609 WYTNL

-714 YDSIKNVISK
+714 YDVIKGVISK

>member
-1 MPIIRIRK
+1 
-9 VLRKTKGTSFTM
+9 M

-106 LSNASGQ
+106 LANASGQ

-145 YFENVGAMKNDAYP
+145 YFENIGAMKNDAYP
-159 SPFNNISVED
+159 TPFNNISVED

-186 QNFQES
+186 QNFQSS
-192 YKDFVKETVN
+192 YKDFIKETAN

-207 STAMK
+207 STALK
-212 SYFVNSPVDTLNLG
+212 SYLVNGTDS
-226 LDGDNITVGNTYTIT
+226 LDLVVKNDD
-241 SSSIQAFK
+241 IQFNVPDEAPIKFGINKDDIAAFK
-249 DAFQGSNSN
+249 NAFKGTNSN
-258 NYNIDKLKNEGLI
+258 NYNIVKLKNEGLI
-271 SETDYNS
+271 SETDYKS
-278 LKAKIDNIKYTER
+278 LEAKINNIKYTER
-291 TMHNADGSDTDI
+291 TMHDADGNDTTVN
-303 SGIQRAD
+303 GIQRAD

-318 DKDAGTITYTIDGDV
+318 DTKAGTITYTIDGDV

-351 GGQTTS
+351 GGQTVS
-357 ESETNSR
+357 ESDTNKR
-364 TLGYAVKE
+364 TLGYAGEEK
-372 TSIDKAIEDGVSF
+372 SIDDAIKKENGVSF

-391 LYYNE
+391 LYYTE
-396 TIDSENSNSFFSLT
+396 TVDSETSNTFFSLT
-410 GDGTEDS
+410 GDGTEKS
-417 PYQVFE
+417 PYQAFE
-423 GGIYN
+423 GGIVN
-428 STDAS
+428 STDTS
-433 EVKKYYN
+433 KVKEFYN
-440 DLADDII
+440 DLADEII
-447 NSIMNTVNK
+447 NSIMNSVNK

-464 DKAGTSNELDAMGI
+464 DKAGKSNDGKFNELKDMGI
-478 DLSAYIPGLENVTL
+478 DLKAYIPGLENVTL

-512 STSKNQVVEDLQSN
+512 SESKNQVVEDLQSN

-556 YLKQANLTQSESFNT
+556 YLKQSNLTQSNSFNT
-571 IIKEHIVETMI
+571 IIKQHIVETMI

-609 WYTNM
+609 WYTNL

-714 YDSIKNVISK
+714 YDVIKGVISK

>member
-1 MPIIRIRK
+1 
-9 VLRKTKGTSFTM
+9 M

-106 LSNASGQ
+106 LANASGQ

-145 YFENVGAMKNDAYP
+145 YFENIGAMKNDAYP
-159 SPFNNISVED
+159 TPFNNISVED

-186 QNFQES
+186 QNFQSS
-192 YKDFVKETVN
+192 YKAFIKETAN

-207 STAMK
+207 STALK
-212 SYFVNSPVDTLNLG
+212 SYLVNSPVDTLNLG

-241 SSSIQAFK
+241 SSSIEAFK
-249 DAFQGSNSN
+249 NAFKGTNSN
-258 NYNIDKLKNEGLI
+258 NYNIVKLKNEGLI
-271 SETDYNS
+271 SETDYKS
-278 LKAKIDNIKYTER
+278 LEAKINNIKYSSR
-291 TMHNADGSDTDI
+291 TMHNADGTDTTVN
-303 SGIQRAD
+303 GIQRAD

-318 DKDAGTITYTIDGDV
+318 DTTAGTITYTIDGDV

-351 GGQTTS
+351 GGQTAS

-364 TLGYAVKE
+364 TLGYAGEEK
-372 TSIDKAIEDGVSF
+372 SIDDAIKKENGVSF

-391 LYYNE
+391 LYYTE
-396 TIDSENSNSFFSLT
+396 TVDSETSNSFFSLT
-410 GDGTEDS
+410 GDGTEES
-417 PYQVFE
+417 PYQAFE
-423 GGIYN
+423 GGIVN
-428 STDAS
+428 STDTS
-433 EVKKYYN
+433 KVKEFYN

-447 NSIMNTVNK
+447 NSIMNSVNK

-464 DKAGTSNELDAMGI
+464 DKAGKSNELKDMGI
-478 DLSAYIPGLENVTL
+478 DLKAYIPGLENVTL

-512 STSKNQVVEDLQSN
+512 GESKNQVVEDLQSN
-526 KVISYIDENGETKQV
+526 KVISYIDENGNEQKV

-556 YLKQANLTQSESFNT
+556 YLKQSNLTQSNSFNT
-571 IIKEHIVETMI
+571 IIKQHIVETMI

-609 WYTNM
+609 WYTNL

-714 YDSIKNVISK
+714 YDVIKGVISK

>member
-1 MPIIRIRK
+1 
-9 VLRKTKGTSFTM
+9 M

-106 LSNASGQ
+106 LANASGQ

-145 YFENVGAMKNDAYP
+145 YFENIGAMKNDAYP
-159 SPFNNISVED
+159 TPFNNISVED

-186 QNFQES
+186 QNFQSS
-192 YKDFVKETVN
+192 YKAFIKETAN

-207 STAMK
+207 STALK
-212 SYFVNSPVDTLNLG
+212 SYLVNSPVDTLNLG
-226 LDGDNITVGNTYTIT
+226 LDGDNIKVGNTYTIT
-241 SSSIQAFK
+241 SSSIESFKNAFK
-249 DAFQGSNSN
+249 GTNSN
-258 NYNIDKLKNEGLI
+258 NYNIDKLKNDGLI
-271 SETDYNS
+271 SETDYKS
-278 LKAKIDNIKYTER
+278 LEAKINNIKYTER
-291 TMHNADGSDTDI
+291 TMHNADGSDSKI
-303 SGIQRAD
+303 KGIQRAD
-310 AIDLSAAE
+310 AIDLSSTE
-318 DKDAGTITYTIDGDV
+318 DKDAGTITYTIDGDIQ
-333 KIVVD
+333 IVVD
-338 KSTGKVKSCEYTT
+338 KATGNVKSCEYTT
-351 GGQTTS
+351 GGQTSS
-357 ESETNSR
+357 ESKTNEEGSIETTSSR
-364 TLGYAVKE
+364 TLGYAVNG

-385 KDFVNN
+385 KNFVNN

-396 TIDSENSNSFFSLT
+396 TVDSETSNSFFSLT
-410 GDGTEDS
+410 GDGTEES
-417 PYQVFE
+417 PYQAFE

-433 EVKKYYN
+433 EVKKYYD

-447 NSIMNTVNK
+447 NSIMNSINK

-464 DKAGTSNELDAMGI
+464 DKAGKSNELKDMGI
-478 DLSAYIPGLENVTL
+478 DLKAYIPGLENVTL

-512 STSKNQVVEDLQSN
+512 GESKNQVVEDLQSN
-526 KVISYIDENGETKQV
+526 KVISYIDENGKEQKV

-556 YLKQANLTQSESFNT
+556 YLKQSNLTQSNSFNT
-571 IIKEHIVETMI
+571 IIKQHIVETMI

-604 DTKAQ
+604 NTKAQ
-609 WYTNM
+609 WYTNL

-714 YDSIKNVISK
+714 YDVIKGVISK

>member
-1 MPIIRIRK
+1 
-9 VLRKTKGTSFTM
+9 M

-106 LSNASGQ
+106 LANASGQ

-145 YFENVGAMKNDAYP
+145 YFENIGAMKNDAYP
-159 SPFNNISVED
+159 TPFNNISVED

-186 QNFQES
+186 QNFQSS
-192 YKDFVKETVN
+192 YKAFIKETAN

-207 STAMK
+207 STALK
-212 SYFVNSPVDTLNLG
+212 SYLVNSPVDTLNLG

-241 SSSIQAFK
+241 SSSIESFKNAFK
-249 DAFQGSNSN
+249 GTNSN
-258 NYNIDKLKNEGLI
+258 NYNIDKLKNDGLI
-271 SETDYNS
+271 SETDYKS
-278 LKAKIDNIKYTER
+278 LEAKINNIKYTER
-291 TMHNADGSDTDI
+291 TMHNADGSDSKI
-303 SGIQRAD
+303 NGIQRAD
-310 AIDLSAAE
+310 AIDLSSTE
-318 DKDAGTITYTIDGDV
+318 DKDAGTITYTIDGDIQ
-333 KIVVD
+333 IVVD
-338 KSTGKVKSCEYTT
+338 KATGNVKSCEYTT
-351 GGQTTS
+351 GGQTSS
-357 ESETNSR
+357 ESKTNEEGSIETTSSR
-364 TLGYAVKE
+364 TLGYAVNG

-385 KDFVNN
+385 KNFVNN

-396 TIDSENSNSFFSLT
+396 TVDSETSNSFFSLT
-410 GDGTEDS
+410 GDGTEES
-417 PYQVFE
+417 PYQAFE

-428 STDAS
+428 STDVS

-447 NSIMNTVNK
+447 NSIMNSINK

-464 DKAGTSNELDAMGI
+464 DKAGKSNELKDMGI
-478 DLSAYIPGLENVTL
+478 DLKAYIPGLENVTL

-512 STSKNQVVEDLQSN
+512 GESKNQVVEDLQSN
-526 KVISYIDENGETKQV
+526 KVISYIDENGKEQKV

-556 YLKQANLTQSESFNT
+556 YLKQSNLTQSNSFNT
-571 IIKEHIVETMI
+571 IIKQHIVETMI

-604 DTKAQ
+604 NTKAQ
-609 WYTNM
+609 WYKNL

-714 YDSIKNVISK
+714 YDVIKGVISK

>member
-1 MPIIRIRK
+1 
-9 VLRKTKGTSFTM
+9 M

-106 LSNASGQ
+106 LANASGQ

-145 YFENVGAMKNDAYP
+145 YFENIGAMKNDAYP
-159 SPFNNISVED
+159 TPFNNISVED

-186 QNFQES
+186 QNFQSS
-192 YKDFVKETVN
+192 YKAFIKETAN

-207 STAMK
+207 STALK
-212 SYFVNSPVDTLNLG
+212 SYLVNSPVDTLNLG

-241 SSSIQAFK
+241 SSSIESFKNAFK
-249 DAFQGSNSN
+249 GTNSN
-258 NYNIDKLKNEGLI
+258 NYNIDKLKNDGLI
-271 SETDYNS
+271 SETDYKS
-278 LKAKIDNIKYTER
+278 LEAKIKSINYTER
-291 TMHNADGSDTDI
+291 TMYNADGSDPKTI

-318 DKDAGTITYTIDGDV
+318 DTKAGTITYTIDGDIQ
-333 KIVVD
+333 IVVD
-338 KSTGKVKSCEYTT
+338 KATGNVKSCEYTT
-351 GGQTTS
+351 GETSSESKTNEEGSSETTS
-357 ESETNSR
+357 SR
-364 TLGYAVKE
+364 TLGYAGEEK
-372 TSIDKAIEDGVSF
+372 SIDDAIKKGVSF

-396 TIDSENSNSFFSLT
+396 TVDSETSNSFFILT
-410 GDGTEDS
+410 GDGTEKS
-417 PYQVFE
+417 PYQAFE

-433 EVKKYYN
+433 EVKKYYD

-447 NSIMNTVNK
+447 NSIMNSINK

-464 DKAGTSNELDAMGI
+464 DKAGKSNELKDMGI
-478 DLSAYIPGLENVTL
+478 DLKAYIPGLENVTL

-512 STSKNQVVEDLQSN
+512 GESKNQVVEDLQSN
-526 KVISYIDENGETKQV
+526 KVISYIDENGKEQKV

-556 YLKQANLTQSESFNT
+556 YLKQSNLTQSNSFNT
-571 IIKEHIVETMI
+571 IIKQHIVETMI

-604 DTKAQ
+604 NTKAQ
-609 WYTNM
+609 WYTNL

-714 YDSIKNVISK
+714 YDVIKGVISK

>member
-1 MPIIRIRK
+1 
-9 VLRKTKGTSFTM
+9 M

-106 LSNASGQ
+106 LANASGQ

-145 YFENVGAMKNDAYP
+145 YFENIGAMKNDAYP
-159 SPFNNISVED
+159 TPFNNISVED

-192 YKDFVKETVN
+192 YKDFVKETAN

-207 STAMK
+207 NTALK
-212 SYFVNSPVDTLNLG
+212 SYLVNGTDS
-226 LDGDNITVGNTYTIT
+226 LDLVVKNDD
-241 SSSIQAFK
+241 IQFNVPDEAPIKFGINQADIKSFKNAFN
-249 DAFQGSNSN
+249 GTNSN
-258 NYNIDKLKNEGLI
+258 NYNIYKLKNEGLI
-271 SETDYNS
+271 SETDYKS
-278 LKAKIDNIKYTER
+278 LEAKINNIKYTER
-291 TMHNADGSDTDI
+291 TMHTADGDDVDVN
-303 SGIQRAD
+303 GIQRAD

-318 DKDAGTITYTIDGDV
+318 DTKSGTITYTIDGDV

-338 KSTGKVKSCEYTT
+338 KATGKVKSCEYTT
-351 GGQTTS
+351 GGQTVS

-364 TLGYAVKE
+364 TLGYAGEEK
-372 TSIDKAIEDGVSF
+372 SIDDAIKKENGVSF

-391 LYYNE
+391 LYYTE
-396 TIDSENSNSFFSLT
+396 TVDSETSNSFFSLT
-410 GDGTEDS
+410 GDGTEKS
-417 PYQVFE
+417 PYQAFE
-423 GGIYN
+423 GGIVN
-428 STDAS
+428 STDTS
-433 EVKKYYN
+433 KVKEFYN

-447 NSIMNTVNK
+447 NSIMNSVNK

-464 DKAGTSNELDAMGI
+464 DKAGKSNDGKFNELKDMGI
-478 DLSAYIPGLENVTL
+478 DLKAYIPGLENVTL

-512 STSKNQVVEDLQSN
+512 GESKNQVVEDLQSN
-526 KVISYIDENGETKQV
+526 KVISYIDENGKEQKV

-556 YLKQANLTQSESFNT
+556 YLKQSNLTQSNSFNT
-571 IIKEHIVETMI
+571 IIKQHIVEKMI

-609 WYTNM
+609 WYTNL

-714 YDSIKNVISK
+714 YDVIKGVISK

>member
-1 MPIIRIRK
+1 
-9 VLRKTKGTSFTM
+9 M

-106 LSNASGQ
+106 LANASGQ

-145 YFENVGAMKNDAYP
+145 YFENIGAMKNDAYP
-159 SPFNNISVED
+159 TPFNNISVED

-186 QNFQES
+186 QNFQSS
-192 YKDFVKETVN
+192 YKAFIKETAN

-207 STAMK
+207 STALK
-212 SYFVNSPVDTLNLG
+212 SYLVNSPVDTLNLG

-241 SSSIQAFK
+241 SSSIESFKNAFK
-249 DAFQGSNSN
+249 GTNSN
-258 NYNIDKLKNEGLI
+258 NYNIVKLKNEGLI
-271 SETDYNS
+271 SETDYKS
-278 LKAKIDNIKYTER
+278 LEAKINNIKYSSR
-291 TMHNADGSDTDI
+291 TMHNADGTVN
-303 SGIQRAD
+303 GIQRAD

-318 DKDAGTITYTIDGDV
+318 DTTAGTITYTIDGDV

-351 GGQTTS
+351 GGQTAS

-364 TLGYAVKE
+364 TLGYAGEEK
-372 TSIDKAIEDGVSF
+372 SIDDAIKKENGVSF

-391 LYYNE
+391 LYYTE
-396 TIDSENSNSFFSLT
+396 TVDSETSNSFFSLT
-410 GDGTEDS
+410 GDGTEES
-417 PYQVFE
+417 PYQAFE
-423 GGIYN
+423 GGIVN
-428 STDAS
+428 STDTS
-433 EVKKYYN
+433 KVKEFYN

-447 NSIMNTVNK
+447 NSIMNSVNK

-464 DKAGTSNELDAMGI
+464 DKAGKSNDGKYNELKDMGI
-478 DLSAYIPGLENVTL
+478 DLKAYIPGLENVTL

-512 STSKNQVVEDLQSN
+512 SESKNQVVEDLQSN
-526 KVISYIDENGETKQV
+526 KVISYIDENGKEQKV

-556 YLKQANLTQSESFNT
+556 YLKQSNLTQSNSFNT
-571 IIKEHIVETMI
+571 IIKQHIVETMI

-604 DTKAQ
+604 NTKAQ
-609 WYTNM
+609 WYTNL

-714 YDSIKNVISK
+714 YDVIKGVISK

>member
-1 MPIIRIRK
+1 
-9 VLRKTKGTSFTM
+9 M

-106 LSNASGQ
+106 LANASGQ

-159 SPFNNISVED
+159 TPFNNISVED

-186 QNFQES
+186 QNFQSS
-192 YKDFVKETVN
+192 YKAFIKETAN

-207 STAMK
+207 STALK
-212 SYFVNSPVDTLNLG
+212 SYLVNSPVDTLNLG

-241 SSSIQAFK
+241 SSSIEAFK
-249 DAFQGSNSN
+249 NAFKGTNSN
-258 NYNIDKLKNEGLI
+258 NYNIVKLKNDGLI
-271 SETDYNS
+271 SETDYKS
-278 LKAKIDNIKYTER
+278 LEAKINNIKYTER
-291 TMHNADGSDTDI
+291 TMHNADGTDTTVN
-303 SGIQRAD
+303 GIQRAD
-310 AIDLSAAE
+310 AIDLSSTE

-351 GGQTTS
+351 GGQTAS

-364 TLGYAVKE
+364 TLGYAGEEK
-372 TSIDKAIEDGVSF
+372 SIDDAIKKENGVSF

-391 LYYNE
+391 LYYTE
-396 TIDSENSNSFFSLT
+396 TVDSETSNSFFSLT
-410 GDGTEDS
+410 GDGTEES
-417 PYQVFE
+417 PYQAFE
-423 GGIYN
+423 GGIVN
-428 STDAS
+428 STDTS
-433 EVKKYYN
+433 KVKEFYN

-447 NSIMNTVNK
+447 NSIMNSVNK

-464 DKAGTSNELDAMGI
+464 DKAGKSNELEAMGI
-478 DLSAYIPGLENVTL
+478 DLKAYIPGLENVTL

-498 YQTAKDTFLDTIFD
+498 YQTAKDTFLGTIFD
-512 STSKNQVVEDLQSN
+512 SESKNQVVEDLQSN

-556 YLKQANLTQSESFNT
+556 YLKQSNLTQSNSFNT
-571 IIKEHIVETMI
+571 IIKQHIVETMI

-609 WYTNM
+609 WYTNL

-714 YDSIKNVISK
+714 YDVIKGVISK

>member
-1 MPIIRIRK
+1 
-9 VLRKTKGTSFTM
+9 M

-106 LSNASGQ
+106 LANASGQ

-145 YFENVGAMKNDAYP
+145 YFENIGAMKNDAYP
-159 SPFNNISVED
+159 TPFNNISVED

-186 QNFQES
+186 QNFQSS
-192 YKDFVKETVN
+192 YKAFIKETAN

-207 STAMK
+207 STALK
-212 SYFVNSPVDTLNLG
+212 SYLVNSPVDTLNLG

-241 SSSIQAFK
+241 SSSIDAFK
-249 DAFQGSNSN
+249 NAFKGTNSN

-271 SETDYNS
+271 SETDYKS
-278 LKAKIDNIKYTER
+278 LEAKINSINYTER
-291 TMHNADGSDTDI
+291 TMYNADGSDSKI
-303 SGIQRAD
+303 NGIQRAD

-318 DKDAGTITYTIDGDV
+318 DTKAGTITYTIDGDV

-351 GGQTTS
+351 GGQTAS

-364 TLGYAVKE
+364 TLGYAGEEK
-372 TSIDKAIEDGVSF
+372 SIDDAIKKENGVSF

-391 LYYNE
+391 LYYTE
-396 TIDSENSNSFFSLT
+396 TVDSETSNSFFILT
-410 GDGTEDS
+410 GDGTEKS
-417 PYQVFE
+417 PYQAFE
-423 GGIYN
+423 GGIVN
-428 STDAS
+428 STDTS
-433 EVKKYYN
+433 KVKEFYN

-447 NSIMNTVNK
+447 NSIMNSVNK

-464 DKAGTSNELDAMGI
+464 DKAGKSNDGKYNELKDMGI
-478 DLSAYIPGLENVTL
+478 DLKAYIPGLENVTL

-512 STSKNQVVEDLQSN
+512 SESKNQVVEDLQSN

-556 YLKQANLTQSESFNT
+556 YLKQSNLTQSNSFNT
-571 IIKEHIVETMI
+571 IIKQHIVETMI

-609 WYTNM
+609 WYTNL

-714 YDSIKNVISK
+714 YDVIKGVISK

>member
-1 MPIIRIRK
+1 
-9 VLRKTKGTSFTM
+9 M

-106 LSNASGQ
+106 LANASGQ

-145 YFENVGAMKNDAYP
+145 YFENIGAMKNDAYP
-159 SPFNNISVED
+159 TPFNNISVED

-186 QNFQES
+186 QNFQSS
-192 YKDFVKETVN
+192 YKDFVKETAN

-207 STAMK
+207 SIALK
-212 SYFVNSPVDTLNLG
+212 SYLVNGTDS
-226 LDGDNITVGNTYTIT
+226 LDLVVKNDD
-241 SSSIQAFK
+241 IQFNVPDEAPIKFGINKDDIESFKNAFK
-249 DAFQGSNSN
+249 GTNSN
-258 NYNIDKLKNEGLI
+258 NYNIVKLKNEGLI
-271 SETDYNS
+271 SETDYKS
-278 LKAKIDNIKYTER
+278 LEAKIDNIKYTER
-291 TMHNADGSDTDI
+291 TMHNADGTDTTTVN
-303 SGIQRAD
+303 GIQRAD

-318 DKDAGTITYTIDGDV
+318 DTKAGTITYTIDGDV

-351 GGQTTS
+351 GGQTVS
-357 ESETNSR
+357 ESDTNKR
-364 TLGYAVKE
+364 TLGYAGEEK
-372 TSIDKAIEDGVSF
+372 SIDDAIKKENGVSF

-391 LYYNE
+391 LYYTE
-396 TIDSENSNSFFSLT
+396 TVDSETSNSFFSLT
-410 GDGTEDS
+410 GDGTEKS
-417 PYQVFE
+417 PYQAFE
-423 GGIYN
+423 GGIVN
-428 STDAS
+428 STDTS
-433 EVKKYYN
+433 KVKEFYN

-447 NSIMNTVNK
+447 NSIMNSVNK

-464 DKAGTSNELDAMGI
+464 DKAGKSNDGKYNELKDMGI
-478 DLSAYIPGLENVTL
+478 DLKAYIPGLENVTL

-512 STSKNQVVEDLQSN
+512 SESKNQVVEDLQSN

-556 YLKQANLTQSESFNT
+556 YLKQSNLTQSNSFNT
-571 IIKEHIVETMI
+571 IIKQHIVETMI
-582 ENNGTPKYAWVDSND
+582 KNNGTPKYAWVDSND

-604 DTKAQ
+604 NTKAQ
-609 WYTNM
+609 WYTNL

-714 YDSIKNVISK
+714 YDVIKGVISK

>member
-1 MPIIRIRK
+1 
-9 VLRKTKGTSFTM
+9 M

-106 LSNASGQ
+106 LANASGQ
-113 LLVSES
+113 LLVGES

-145 YFENVGAMKNDAYP
+145 YFENIGAMKNDAYP
-159 SPFNNISVED
+159 TPFNNISVDD

-186 QNFQES
+186 QNFQSS
-192 YKDFVKETVN
+192 YKAFIKETAN

-226 LDGDNITVGNTYTIT
+226 LDKDNNLTVGNTYTIT
-241 SSSIQAFK
+241 SSSIDAFK
-249 DAFQGSNSN
+249 NAFKGTNSN
-258 NYNIDKLKNEGLI
+258 NYNIVKLKNEGLI
-271 SETDYNS
+271 SETDYKS
-278 LKAKIDNIKYTER
+278 LKAKIDNIQYTER
-291 TMHNADGSDTDI
+291 TMHNADGTDTTTVN
-303 SGIQRAD
+303 GIQRAD

-318 DKDAGTITYTIDGDV
+318 DTKAGTITYTIDGDV

-351 GGQTTS
+351 GGQTAS
-357 ESETNSR
+357 ESETNKR
-364 TLGYAVKE
+364 TLGYAGKE
-372 TSIDKAIEDGVSF
+372 KSIDDAIKKENGVSF

-391 LYYNE
+391 LYYTE
-396 TIDSENSNSFFSLT
+396 TVDSETSNSFFSLT
-410 GDGTEDS
+410 GDGTEES
-417 PYQVFE
+417 PYQAFE
-423 GGIYN
+423 GGIVN
-428 STDAS
+428 STDTS
-433 EVKKYYN
+433 KVKEFYN

-447 NSIMNTVNK
+447 NSIMNSVNK

-464 DKAGTSNELDAMGI
+464 DKAGKSNDGKYNELKDMGI
-478 DLSAYIPGLENVTL
+478 DLKAYIPGLENVTL

-512 STSKNQVVEDLQSN
+512 SESKNQVVEDLQSN

-556 YLKQANLTQSESFNT
+556 YLKQSNLTQSNSFNT
-571 IIKEHIVETMI
+571 IIKQHIVETMI
-582 ENNGTPKYAWVDSND
+582 ENYGTPKYAWVDSND

-609 WYTNM
+609 WYTNL

-714 YDSIKNVISK
+714 YDVIKGVISK

>member
-1 MPIIRIRK
+1 
-9 VLRKTKGTSFTM
+9 M

-106 LSNASGQ
+106 LANASGQ

-145 YFENVGAMKNDAYP
+145 YFENIGAMKNDAYP
-159 SPFNNISVED
+159 TPFNNISVED

-192 YKDFVKETVN
+192 YKDFVKETAN

-207 STAMK
+207 NTALK
-212 SYFVNSPVDTLNLG
+212 SYLVNGTDS
-226 LDGDNITVGNTYTIT
+226 LDLVVKNDD
-241 SSSIQAFK
+241 IQFNVPDEAPIKFGINQADIESFKNAFK
-249 DAFQGSNSN
+249 GTNSN
-258 NYNIDKLKNEGLI
+258 NYNIVKLKNEGLI
-271 SETDYNS
+271 SETDYKS
-278 LKAKIDNIKYTER
+278 LEAKINNIKYTER
-291 TMHNADGSDTDI
+291 TMHTADGDDVDVN
-303 SGIQRAD
+303 GIQRAD

-318 DKDAGTITYTIDGDV
+318 DTKAGTITYTIDGDV

-351 GGQTTS
+351 GGQTVS
-357 ESETNSR
+357 ESDTNSR
-364 TLGYAVKE
+364 TLGYAGEEK
-372 TSIDKAIEDGVSF
+372 SIDDAIKKENGVSF

-391 LYYNE
+391 LYYTE
-396 TIDSENSNSFFSLT
+396 TVDSETSNTFFSLT
-410 GDGTEDS
+410 GDGTEKS
-417 PYQVFE
+417 PYQAFE
-423 GGIYN
+423 GGIVN
-428 STDAS
+428 STDTS
-433 EVKKYYN
+433 KVKEFYN
-440 DLADDII
+440 DLADEII
-447 NSIMNTVNK
+447 NSIMNSVNK

-464 DKAGTSNELDAMGI
+464 DKAGKSNDGKFNELKDMGI
-478 DLSAYIPGLENVTL
+478 DLKAYIPGLENVTL

-512 STSKNQVVEDLQSN
+512 SESKNQVVEDLQSN

-556 YLKQANLTQSESFNT
+556 YLKQSNLTQSNSFNT
-571 IIKEHIVETMI
+571 IIKQHIVETMI

-609 WYTNM
+609 WYTNL

-714 YDSIKNVISK
+714 YDVIKGVISK

>member
-1 MPIIRIRK
+1 
-9 VLRKTKGTSFTM
+9 M

-106 LSNASGQ
+106 LANASGQ

-145 YFENVGAMKNDAYP
+145 YFENIGAMKNDAYP
-159 SPFNNISVED
+159 TPFNNISVED

-186 QNFQES
+186 QNFQSS
-192 YKDFVKETVN
+192 YKDFVKETAN

-226 LDGDNITVGNTYTIT
+226 LDKDNNLTVGNTYTIT
-241 SSSIQAFK
+241 SSSIEAFK
-249 DAFQGSNSN
+249 NAFKETNSN
-258 NYNIDKLKNEGLI
+258 NYNIVKLKNEGLI
-271 SETDYNS
+271 SETDYKS
-278 LKAKIDNIKYTER
+278 LEAKINNIKYTER
-291 TMHNADGSDTDI
+291 TIDTDTTVN
-303 SGIQRAD
+303 GIQRAD

-318 DKDAGTITYTIDGDV
+318 DTKAGTITYTIDGDV

-351 GGQTTS
+351 GGQTVS
-357 ESETNSR
+357 ESDTNKR
-364 TLGYAVKE
+364 TLGYAGEEK
-372 TSIDKAIEDGVSF
+372 SIDDAIKKENGVSF

-391 LYYNE
+391 LYYTE
-396 TIDSENSNSFFSLT
+396 TVDSETSNTFFSLT
-410 GDGTEDS
+410 GDGTEKS
-417 PYQVFE
+417 PYQAFE
-423 GGIYN
+423 GGIVN
-428 STDAS
+428 STDTS
-433 EVKKYYN
+433 KVKEFYN

-447 NSIMNTVNK
+447 NSIMNSVNK

-464 DKAGTSNELDAMGI
+464 DKAGKSDELEAMGI
-478 DLSAYIPGLENVTL
+478 DLKAYIPGLENVTL

-512 STSKNQVVEDLQSN
+512 SESKNQVVEDLQSN

-556 YLKQANLTQSESFNT
+556 YLKQSNLTQSNSFNT
-571 IIKEHIVETMI
+571 IIKQHIVETMI
-582 ENNGTPKYAWVDSND
+582 KNNGTPKYAWVDSND

-604 DTKAQ
+604 NTKAQ
-609 WYTNM
+609 WYTNL

-714 YDSIKNVISK
+714 YDVIKGVISK

>member
-1 MPIIRIRK
+1 
-9 VLRKTKGTSFTM
+9 M

-106 LSNASGQ
+106 LANASGQ

-145 YFENVGAMKNDAYP
+145 YFENIGAMKNDAYP

-186 QNFQES
+186 QNFQSS
-192 YKDFVKETVN
+192 YKAFIKETAN

-207 STAMK
+207 STALK
-212 SYFVNSPVDTLNLG
+212 SYLVNSPVDTLNLG

-241 SSSIQAFK
+241 SSSIKAFQNAFK
-249 DAFQGSNSN
+249 GTNSN
-258 NYNIDKLKNEGLI
+258 NYNIVKLKNEGLI
-271 SETDYNS
+271 SETDYKS
-278 LKAKIDNIKYTER
+278 LEAKINSINYTER
-291 TMHNADGSDTDI
+291 TMYNADGSDSKI
-303 SGIQRAD
+303 INGIQRAD

-318 DKDAGTITYTIDGDV
+318 DTKAGTITYTIDGDV

-351 GGQTTS
+351 GGQTAS

-364 TLGYAVKE
+364 TLGYAGEEK
-372 TSIDKAIEDGVSF
+372 SIDDAIKKENGVSF

-391 LYYNE
+391 LYYTE
-396 TIDSENSNSFFSLT
+396 TVDSETSNSFFILT
-410 GDGTEDS
+410 GDGTEKS
-417 PYQVFE
+417 PYQAFE
-423 GGIYN
+423 GGIVN
-428 STDAS
+428 STDTS
-433 EVKKYYN
+433 KVKEFYN

-447 NSIMNTVNK
+447 NSIMNSVNK

-464 DKAGTSNELDAMGI
+464 DKAGKSNDGKYNELKDMGI
-478 DLSAYIPGLENVTL
+478 DLKAYIPGLENVTL

-512 STSKNQVVEDLQSN
+512 SESKNQVVEDLQSN

-556 YLKQANLTQSESFNT
+556 YLKQSNLTQSNSFNT
-571 IIKEHIVETMI
+571 IIKQHIVETMI

-609 WYTNM
+609 WYTNL

-714 YDSIKNVISK
+714 YDVIKGVISK